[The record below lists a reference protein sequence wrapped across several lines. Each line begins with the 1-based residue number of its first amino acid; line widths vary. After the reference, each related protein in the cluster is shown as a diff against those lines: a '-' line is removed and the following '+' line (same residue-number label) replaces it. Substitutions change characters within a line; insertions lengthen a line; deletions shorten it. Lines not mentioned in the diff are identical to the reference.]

1 MSETSGRSSGD
12 PPAAEGLPATRDARA
27 PSEARPLGP
36 PEDMALVG
44 RLLSRDEL
52 AFQGLIEQYHGRL
65 LRLALA
71 FVADRSVAEE
81 VVQETWLAVLNG
93 LPGFEG
99 RSTLK
104 TWIFRILTNRAKTRG
119 TREARSVSFSSL
131 TDDAAGEEPAVEPGR
146 FTADGMWADPPRPW
160 KKETPEDLLLRGEA
174 LAVVQRALAELP
186 PGQRAVVTLRDIEG
200 LSSEETCNALEI
212 SETNQ
217 RVLLHRGRAKLRR
230 ALERYQG
237 RS

>member
-1 MSETSGRSSGD
+1 MS
-12 PPAAEGLPATRDARA
+12 
-27 PSEARPLGP
+27 SEAHPVNP
-36 PEDMALVG
+36 SEDMALVG
-44 RLLSRDEL
+44 RLLSRDES
-52 AFQGLIEQYHGRL
+52 AFRWLIEQYHGRL

-81 VVQETWLAVLNG
+81 VVQETWVAVLNG
-93 LPGFEG
+93 LPRFEG
-99 RSTLK
+99 RSSLK

-131 TDDAAGEEPAVEPGR
+131 MDGAEGEEAAVEPAR

-160 KKETPEDLLLRGEA
+160 KKETPEDLLLRGET
-174 LAVVQRALAELP
+174 LAVVQRALAGLP
-186 PGQRAVVTLRDIEG
+186 AGQRAVVTLRDIEG
-200 LSSEETCNALEI
+200 LSSEEACNALEI

-230 ALERYQG
+230 ALEQYLG